1 MRSLLEE
8 VPIPMASVDDQ
19 RHIEFLVDE
28 LDELNDSDEQ
38 KRHEILKKI
47 DRKVAEIYGLGKR
60 ALRLIEL

>member
-1 MRSLLEE
+1 
-8 VPIPMASVDDQ
+8 MASVDDQ
-19 RHIEFLVDE
+19 RYIEFLVDE
-28 LDELNDSDEQ
+28 LDELNDNDEQ